1 LERGRDAEAQSA
13 LDRADVPAGWGG
25 WLEGEQSLLTAWVEV
40 RRGRFDGAF
49 KRLNRSVPHRS
60 SAEGFLL
67 LAIAAEKTG
76 HAEEYEKAIK
86 HARERGADLTQIRAG
101 PPSGAL
107 AGEAG
112 RVRVGSVRAG
122 SG

>member
-1 LERGRDAEAQSA
+1 
-13 LDRADVPAGWGG
+13 
-25 WLEGEQSLLTAWVEV
+25 
-40 RRGRFDGAF
+40 
-49 KRLNRSVPHRS
+49 VPHRS